1 MQSSPWTRPEKRPP
15 VLFSSLEFLVLFLPL
30 TLVVALRLHGQPLL
44 RWIALASVVFY
55 AFAGHWWFIVPMLVT
70 TVVDFW
76 VAIVIEGTRAPGRRR
91 ALLAVSLAGNL
102 GLLAY
107 FKYGGLL
114 ARTADAGVAA
124 LGLPA
129 LTHVTRWFDVVLPA
143 GISFYTFQTLSYI
156 VDVWR
161 GTAPAER
168 NFVRFA
174 GFVSF
179 FPHLVAG
186 PLTRHHQLIPQ
197 LGRIAATG
205 ITPRWR
211 AGILLFCV
219 GLCKKVLLADRLGN
233 LVDPLLA
240 APLELDAARAWLAL
254 LGYALQIYFDF
265 SGYTDMAIGLGRL
278 FGIELPQNFN
288 SPYRAVSP
296 SDFWR
301 RWHMTLSAWLRDYLY
316 ITLGGNRCSPAR
328 RRLNLMVTMILGG
341 LWHGASWTFAA
352 WGTWHGLMLV
362 AHQAGAARWER
373 LPVVWQRNLTF
384 LLMTLGWVF
393 FRAETFEQAGGWFA
407 ALGGL
412 GPGGGPWTGDVGL
425 LLALV
430 VTGLCI
436 VRLCPNSLELPLER
450 LPAAPQVGLAA
461 ATATALVL
469 MNYGSKFLYFQF

>member
-1 MQSSPWTRPEKRPP
+1 
-15 VLFSSLEFLVLFLPL
+15 VLFSSLEFLVLFLPP
-30 TLVVALRLHGQPLL
+30 TLAVALRLHGQPLL
-44 RWIALASVVFY
+44 RWIALTSVVFY

-70 TVVDFW
+70 TVVDYW
-76 VAIVIEGTRAPGRRR
+76 VAIVIEQTRGPARRR
-91 ALLAVSLAGNL
+91 MLLAVSLAGNL

-114 ARTADAGVAA
+114 ARTVEGGFAA
-124 LGLPA
+124 AGLPVA
-129 LTHVTRWFDVVLPA
+129 HITRWFDVILPA

-156 VDVWR
+156 IDVWR
-161 GTAPAER
+161 GAAPAER

-197 LGRIAATG
+197 LARIAEKG
-205 ITPRWR
+205 IIPRWR
-211 AGILLFCV
+211 TGTLLFCV

-240 APLELDAARAWLAL
+240 TPMELDASRGWLAL
-254 LGYALQIYFDF
+254 FGYALQIYLDF
-265 SGYTDMAIGLGRL
+265 SGYSDMAIGLGRL

-288 SPYRAVSP
+288 SPYKSVSP

-328 RRLNLMVTMILGG
+328 RRVNLMATMVLGG
-341 LWHGASWTFAA
+341 LWHGANWTFAA

-362 AHQAGAARWER
+362 LHQATASRWER
-373 LPVVWQRNLTF
+373 LPIVWQRNVTF

-393 FRAETFEQAGGWFA
+393 FRAQTFGEAARWFT
-407 ALGGL
+407 ALAGL
-412 GPGGGPWTGDVGL
+412 GPAGAAWTSE
-425 LLALV
+425 LAALFALIV
-430 VTGLCI
+430 AGCLI

-450 LPAAPQVGLAA
+450 LSPIPQAGLAA
-461 ATATALVL
+461 ATAAALVL
-469 MNYGSKFLYFQF
+469 MNYSSKFLYFQF

>member
-1 MQSSPWTRPEKRPP
+1 
-15 VLFSSLEFLVLFLPL
+15 VLFSSLEFLILFLPL
-30 TLVVALRLHGQPLL
+30 TLAVALRLRGQPLL
-44 RWIALASVVFY
+44 RWIALTSVVFY

-70 TVVDFW
+70 TVVDYW
-76 VAIVIEGTRAPGRRR
+76 VAIVIARTRARGRRR
-91 ALLAVSLAGNL
+91 ALLAISLAGNL

-107 FKYGGLL
+107 FKYAGLF
-114 ARTADAGVAA
+114 ARTIEAGAVT
-124 LGLPA
+124 LGLPP
-129 LTHVTRWFDVVLPA
+129 LLHVTRWFDVILPA

-156 VDVWR
+156 IDVWR

-197 LGRIAATG
+197 LARIAETG
-205 ITPRWR
+205 IDPRWR

-240 APLELDAARAWLAL
+240 PPMELDAARAWLAL
-254 LGYALQIYFDF
+254 GGYALQIYFDF
-265 SGYTDMAIGLGRL
+265 SGYSDMAIGLGRL

-288 SPYRAVSP
+288 SPYKATSP

-328 RRLNLMVTMILGG
+328 RRVNLMVTMILGG
-341 LWHGASWTFAA
+341 LWHGANWTFAA

-362 AHQAGAARWER
+362 MHQANAERWAH
-373 LPVVWQRNLTF
+373 LPAVWQRNVTL

-393 FRAETFEQAGGWFA
+393 FRAETFSQAAHWFA
-407 ALGGL
+407 ALGGF
-412 GPGGGPWTGDVGL
+412 GVGAGPWTTEATA

-430 VTGLCI
+430 VLGLLI
-436 VRLCPNSLELPLER
+436 ARLAPNSMELPLDR
-450 LPAAPQVGLAA
+450 LPALPQAGLAA

-469 MNYGSKFLYFQF
+469 MNYSSKFLYFQF